1 MRLKL
6 IVLSSLL
13 LLTGCSSVDKNE
25 TAKVQQKTVETTTTS
40 KKETPEVIEYKETS
54 DPDLNS
60 IIQKLGN
67 EGIEIYYQNEL
78 GYFDYSENEG
88 LKNPMY
94 GSNPEGVAFSFNNKS
109 EKDNS
114 VSVAIYLINDDSAY
128 TELKDRHE
136 NPKQEKYE
144 NQLILP
150 EKFVFN
156 DDKKIYMSASV
167 TDENKEYVDRLI
179 EIINNL

>member
-1 MRLKL
+1 MKEKL
-6 IVLSSLL
+6 MVLGLL
-13 LLTGCSSVDKNE
+13 FFMTGCSPSDDKQE
-25 TAKVQQKTVETTTTS
+25 IKVKQDTVETTVS
-40 KKETPEVIEYKETS
+40 KEKEIKKVITYKETNN
-54 DPDLNS
+54 PDLNS
-60 IIQKLGN
+60 IIQILGN

-94 GSNPEGVAFSFNNKS
+94 GSNPEGVAFSFNKKS
-109 EKDNS
+109 KKDNS

-156 DDKKIYMSASV
+156 DDKKIHMSAST
-167 TDENKEYVDRLI
+167 TDDNEEYVNKLI
-179 EIINNL
+179 EIINTL

>member
-1 MRLKL
+1 MKEKL
-6 IVLSSLL
+6 MIFGLL
-13 LLTGCSSVDKNE
+13 FLLTGCSTNNNKQES
-25 TAKVQQKTVETTTTS
+25 KVNQKTAETSITEEKED
-40 KKETPEVIEYKETS
+40 KKVITYKETS
-54 DPDLNS
+54 NPDLNS

-67 EGIEIYYQNEL
+67 EVIEIYYQNEL

-88 LKNPMY
+88 TKNQMY
-94 GSNPEGVAFSFNNKS
+94 GLNPEGIAFSFDKKS

-156 DDKKIYMSASV
+156 DDKKIYMSAST
-167 TDENKEYVDRLI
+167 TDDSEEYVNKLI
-179 EIINNL
+179 EIINTL

>member
-1 MRLKL
+1 MKEKL
-6 IVLSSLL
+6 MVLSLL
-13 LLTGCSSVDKNE
+13 FLMTGCSTNNKQESKVNEKTAETSIAEEKEDKKVITYNE
-25 TAKVQQKTVETTTTS
+25 TN
-40 KKETPEVIEYKETS
+40 